1 MGAIVNPG
9 RRLRRLR
16 ISVRRR
22 ARRAATGRITTERC
36 ARGAAE
42 RITTERCAWRFARGA
57 ATGRFAPVRCFAPL
71 RRTTRCARAGLLF
84 ALLLPALFAC
94 SAPPLVEGRSLP
106 ALRTRPAV
114 KKAAVA
120 PFIVSPTLQQSAAQA
135 GARTPPARAAEL
147 IAHRLSE
154 ALASRNARVVSVADM
169 ARALSSAGIAPEAR
183 TPERL
188 AEFAAQRFGAD
199 ALIYGRLTR
208 WRERIGG
215 GAGSKQSAAVGF
227 RVELRSAP
235 DGALLWEGAFNES
248 QKPAGGNL
256 LTASRYPSAGLR
268 WLSAEELAR
277 WGAGHVADA
286 LPLR

>member
-1 MGAIVNPG
+1 MTPG
-9 RRLRRLR
+9 RCLPRCG
-16 ISVRRR
+16 IAARRR
-22 ARRAATGRITTERC
+22 ARGFASPPRAC
-36 ARGAAE
+36 
-42 RITTERCAWRFARGA
+42 
-57 ATGRFAPVRCFAPL
+57 
-71 RRTTRCARAGLLF
+71 AGLLF
-84 ALLLPALFAC
+84 ALLLPALLAC
-94 SAPPLVEGRSLP
+94 SAPPVVEGRSLP

-114 KKAAVA
+114 KRVAVA
-120 PFIVSPTLQQSAAQA
+120 PFVIFPASPGAVQT
-135 GARTPPARAAEL
+135 GARRTPARAAEL

-154 ALASRNARVVSVADM
+154 ALANRSAGVVAAADM
-169 ARALSSAGIAPEAR
+169 ERALDAAGGMAPEAR

-188 AEFAAQRFGAD
+188 AEFAARRFGAD

-215 GAGSKQSAAVGF
+215 GAGSRQSAAVGF
-227 RVELRSAP
+227 RVEMRSAP
-235 DGALLWEGAFNES
+235 DGALLWEGAFSES

-256 LTASRYPSAGLR
+256 LVASRYPSAGLR

>member
-1 MGAIVNPG
+1 MGALVK
-9 RRLRRLR
+9 
-16 ISVRRR
+16 
-22 ARRAATGRITTERC
+22 A
-36 ARGAAE
+36 
-42 RITTERCAWRFARGA
+42 
-57 ATGRFAPVRCFAPL
+57 
-71 RRTTRCARAGLLF
+71 
-84 ALLLPALFAC
+84 ALLLTLFLPALLAC
-94 SAPPLVEGRSLP
+94 SAPPLVDARSLP

-114 KKAAVA
+114 KKPAVA
-120 PFIVSPTLQQSAAQA
+120 PFIVSPSQA
-135 GARTPPARAAEL
+135 GAVQTGAGATPERAAEL

-154 ALASRNARVVSVADM
+154 ALANRSAQVVSAADM
-169 ARALSSAGIAPEAR
+169 ARALSSAAGVAPEAR

-188 AEFAAQRFGAD
+188 AQFAAQRFGAD
-199 ALIYGRLTR
+199 ALVYGRLTR

-215 GAGSKQSAAVGF
+215 GAGSSQSAAVGF

-235 DGALLWEGAFNES
+235 DGALLWSGAFSES

-256 LTASRYPSAGLR
+256 LAASRYPSAGLR